1 MLVFLKTSE
10 EAACESPLCQYTFT
24 DVIPTITTV
33 EPEWDIQN
41 SVWTIKVSGTG
52 FTGTSETTEL
62 NINGVVQK
70 TTAVVP
76 Q

>member
-10 EAACESPLCQYTFT
+10 EAACVNPLCQYTFT

-33 EPEWDIQN
+33 EPEWDLQN
-41 SVWTIKVSGTG
+41 SVWTIKVSGTD
-52 FTGTSETTEL
+52 FTGTAETTEL
-62 NINGVVQK
+62 SINGVVQT